1 MPALFRQFARF
12 AAKPLPDQLTALEA
26 GGRLILHNAPY
37 LGRRF
42 EQRYK
47 ARLFGELAPLVPSI
61 EDMFDGPRSFK
72 AAEAI
77 GWRDTRIPELNRSA
91 ISVVATREAGS
102 PVHPPS

>member
-1 MPALFRQFARF
+1 MPVLLRQFARF
-12 AAKPLPDQLTALEA
+12 AAKPLPDQLTVLEA

-47 ARLFGELAPLVPSI
+47 ARFFGELAPLA
-61 EDMFDGPRSFK
+61 RSFK
-72 AAEAI
+72 AGEAV
-77 GWRDTRIPELNRSA
+77 GWRDRRMLELNSSA